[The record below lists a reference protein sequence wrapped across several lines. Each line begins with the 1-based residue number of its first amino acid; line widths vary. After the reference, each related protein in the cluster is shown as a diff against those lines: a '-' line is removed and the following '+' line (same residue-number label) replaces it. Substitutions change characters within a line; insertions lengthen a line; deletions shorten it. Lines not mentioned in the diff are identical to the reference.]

1 MKNQITFTKHFF
13 TVGAM
18 SALLFWTAASP
29 VSLAQTIDSQSQ
41 DFSAVEVVAA
51 QEPTAA
57 DLPQFTASTEDDMLA
72 PAAAGTNSKM
82 RPSTREVNV
91 EETATTSTASAKEA
105 AKAGKKEKMSLPAKV
120 LMKTAVKKIEKAHK
134 RMDIKAEKAAKKGK
148 AIDQQVKIGIIIA
161 LIGLLLIII
170 GGALAAS
177 GGGGVLAGLGGLA
190 LVVGLVIILLAAL
203 EVI

>member
-1 MKNQITFTKHFF
+1 
-13 TVGAM
+13 
-18 SALLFWTAASP
+18 
-29 VSLAQTIDSQSQ
+29 
-41 DFSAVEVVAA
+41 VVAA

-91 EETATTSTASAKEA
+91 EEIATTSTASAKEA

>member
-1 MKNQITFTKHFF
+1 
-13 TVGAM
+13 
-18 SALLFWTAASP
+18 
-29 VSLAQTIDSQSQ
+29 
-41 DFSAVEVVAA
+41 
-51 QEPTAA
+51 
-57 DLPQFTASTEDDMLA
+57 MLA